1 MHKILTALALGLLVL
16 NVALAADD
24 KGQND
29 KTADQLIALH
39 GTIQSINEE
48 LSSQR
53 AQIGSMRSDINNI
66 DADAAAFRRT
76 VLDELKALRR
86 QNQSLVDSLFAGG
99 QTDGAAGKVSTVTP
113 LRNYDMQTPDGKM
126 FFGQTEFIYVKEANA
141 TFEARID
148 SGAAVSSISAVNI
161 TEFERNGKK
170 WFRFHMQAN
179 DRDLEMEAPFV
190 RYSDIRQS
198 TKDTLTR
205 RPVVS
210 LNLKIGD
217 FSTASEFTLA
227 DRTHMQFPLL
237 IGRTMLQDVAVVD
250 VARSNIQK
258 RADPNGLV
266 ILDRDEYNKLKKDG
280 VNPNAAYDER
290 QKNTARQIAYPSNAY
305 GTNLGTDS
313 NLALPQAVKEREQ
326 DPGTVTAQPASKATE
341 NKAKVKDK
349 DQDK

>member
-66 DADAAAFRRT
+66 DADAAA
-76 VLDELKALRR
+76 
-86 QNQSLVDSLFAGG
+86 LVDSLFAGG